1 MRSAPA
7 SGIRVELPDFL
18 SGLMKGTFKAILGFT
33 VASVTAA
40 LVGCAATGASYKE
53 TTAESSTPVA
63 ADQARVIVLRRKDRY
78 DDYSASKAVVR
89 INDRVAGKIRYGG
102 FFYADVPPGQVKLL
116 ASARNTGYGTC
127 ELRIPIAAGTTT
139 YVDVAPRMAHSLAG
153 LAGSAAGVAAVGTDG
168 AATLTEA
175 LITDPAKAGVAST
188 AGGAMAQGAES
199 TGEECGGP
207 YALTQLADA
216 DALRYLD
223 ELAWSK

>member
-7 SGIRVELPDFL
+7 SGIKVELPDFL
-18 SGLMKGTFKAILGFT
+18 SGLMRGKFKAILGFT

-40 LVGCAATGASYKE
+40 LVGCAVTGASYKE
-53 TTAESSTPVA
+53 TTADSTPVA
-63 ADQARVIVLRRKDRY
+63 ADQARVILLRRKDRY

-102 FFYADVPPGQVKLL
+102 FFYVDVPPGQVKLL

-153 LAGSAAGVAAVGTDG
+153 LAGSAAGAAAVGTDG

-199 TGEECGGP
+199 AGKECGGP